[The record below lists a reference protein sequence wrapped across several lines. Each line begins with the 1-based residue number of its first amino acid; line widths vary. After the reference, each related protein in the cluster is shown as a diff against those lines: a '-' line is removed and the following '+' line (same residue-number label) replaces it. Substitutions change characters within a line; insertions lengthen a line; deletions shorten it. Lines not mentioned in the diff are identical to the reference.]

1 MTQAS
6 ELRFSSQISSAVKD
20 IYAEWFKRGMGDQAG
35 DGVPRGLRAMGKLPA
50 DEAWVY
56 NVTTKLADAAQ
67 SVELRVQTKRSTSTS
82 TPGTPT
88 RARAEWVDID
98 DAPRHDTAGE
108 DLQELL
114 IDVNP
119 EWDGNQLQTY
129 LEASDVI
136 HGGCYLREV
145 RGRLGGRPQE
155 LYWLP
160 ATDVEPVRAGNS
172 KLVTH
177 YDYRPEG
184 GEVERI
190 KARDIIPFRRF
201 NLMDPTTIMSPWEA
215 ARYDVATL
223 KRTAEWNANLIQNY
237 GIPPGAWVAEKDAEF
252 GPTELNSIKRA
263 LRALRGQGGA
273 GKIPVLPGGLE
284 WVPLSLSQ
292 KDADWLGSQK
302 VSRMTVC
309 AIAGVPLVIAG
320 DDEHG
325 GVYAGSRDAERI
337 MWRITLIPKLQRRA
351 ARFDSWLVPH
361 FDGTRKKLRVRYDF
375 TKVEALRPAPAEY
388 HQALQH
394 WVDRGVP
401 LNRAIE
407 ELNLGAPVDGG
418 DVSKLELQGAEEQN
432 NFERENTGR
441 PAQARP
447 EGNQVQT
454 GDAREAIRSL
464 GKRLYRDEAV
474 KDFLVSGNPDHL
486 TGLVPTPELPV
497 LAEGLRRR
505 LSAEQI
511 VDGWDALKE

>member
-1 MTQAS
+1 MTRAIDLS
-6 ELRFSSQISSAVKD
+6 LSNSITSAVKD

-35 DGVPRGLRAMGKLPA
+35 DGVPSGLRAMGRLPA

-56 NVTTKLADAAQ
+56 NVTTKLSDAAQ
-67 SVELRVQTKRSTSTS
+67 SVELRVQTRRSATTS
-82 TPGTPT
+82 TPGSPT
-88 RARAEWVDID
+88 RARSEWVDID
-98 DAPRHDTAGE
+98 DAPRHDSAGE
-108 DLQELL
+108 DLQTLL
-114 IDVNP
+114 TDVNP

-160 ATDVEPVRAGNS
+160 APNVEPVRAGNS

-177 YDYRPEG
+177 YDYRPDDG
-184 GEVERI
+184 DVQLI
-190 KARDIIPFRRF
+190 PAREIIPFRRF
-201 NLMDPTTIMSPWEA
+201 NLMDPTIIMSPWEA

-223 KRTAEWNANLIQNY
+223 RRTAQWNANLIQNY
-237 GIPPGAWVAEKDAEF
+237 GIPPGAWVAAKDAEF
-252 GPTELNSIKRA
+252 APTELNAIKRA
-263 LRALRGQGGA
+263 LRSIRGQGGA

-309 AIAGVPLVIAG
+309 AIAGMPLVIAG

-375 TKVEALRPAPAEY
+375 TKVEALRPAPAEF

-407 ELNLGAPVDGG
+407 ELNLGAPVEGG
-418 DVSKLELQGAEEQN
+418 DVSKLALQGAQEQN
-432 NFERENTGR
+432 NYERENTGR

-447 EGNQVQT
+447 EGNRVQT

-464 GKRLYRDEAV
+464 GRRLYRDEAV
-474 KDFLVSGNPDHL
+474 KAYLATDDTSHLTALVSQGD
-486 TGLVPTPELPV
+486 VPI

-505 LSAEQI
+505 LSAEQ
-511 VDGWDALKE
+511 VADGWDALKE